1 MSSQDGIKVVLEVA
15 AITRVLLAAGV
26 VDTAEEHLPHRVVTV
41 PLHNSNGVVNSS
53 NGEDPIPLRPPIL
66 HSHMVEVDMQHKVE
80 QLEVVMVVH
89 HKQQRPKDGVLNHHN
104 LPLAVDMDK
113 SQAMEG
119 VDQFGVLATRVVLK
133 DQHHILHQ
141 VAVLEDIALSL
152 LVAED
157 IKVVLFINYQA
168 GRRFRMRID
177 IVK

>member
-1 MSSQDGIKVVLEVA
+1 MYWSVLFCVRLSSKVLKSKMLTFR
-15 AITRVLLAAGV
+15 IY
-26 VDTAEEHLPHRVVTV
+26 RVVTV

-133 DQHHILHQ
+133 DQHHILVSGCCLFNFVNFLH
-141 VAVLEDIALSL
+141 SL
-152 LVAED
+152 LVLIFPSER
-157 IKVVLFINYQA
+157 K
-168 GRRFRMRID
+168 
-177 IVK
+177 